1 MADPHPRAPQAALA
15 ADPLCY
21 DAFEHLLRSQ
31 LVQPAEEASVLVSL
45 AWRPG
50 DEWVGR
56 LYDVQ
61 LSSRQPGSPM
71 AGRLDS
77 LVSAAVSQAGLE
89 ESAATALRSNPDVV
103 AACAEWSLSQG
114 DAAGAYAST
123 SALLARDPLCPA
135 ALPTHLSAAAAL
147 GKRNELFQRGH
158 QLVGSN
164 PTSGPA
170 WFAVGCYYA
179 CAGQHA
185 SARRFLA
192 KCTAVAPSFAP
203 GWLAYGHAF
212 AAAEESDQA
221 LAAYRTAARLFPGS
235 PAPLLYMGV
244 EYARGANWAL
254 AKQLLTSARE
264 ASPGDGRPV
273 HELACVALRCG
284 DNDDAVALFT
294 QALSMA
300 PRPLLACWEVSA
312 LASHV
317 LAARLML
324 RLADA
329 SPHPVNT
336 AHTAGP
342 GPRAAQAAAVGGCLR
357 RIRAGPGPGAPQRVH
372 ALRHGLHGTAGGRQ
386 RGSHRAVPPRA
397 GALPG

>member
-1 MADPHPRAPQAALA
+1 LRLTSLLIWPQAALA

-21 DAFEHLLRSQ
+21 DAFEHLLRGQ
-31 LVQPAEEASVLVSL
+31 LVPPAEEAAVLASL

-56 LYDVQ
+56 LYEVQ
-61 LSSRQPGSPM
+61 LGSRQPGSPM

-77 LVSAAVSQAGLE
+77 LCASAVGQTGLQECSAA
-89 ESAATALRSNPDVV
+89 ALRSNPDVV

-114 DAAGAYAST
+114 DAAGAYAAT
-123 SALLARDPLCPA
+123 AALLARDPLCPA

-158 QLVGSN
+158 QLVGSD
-164 PTSGPA
+164 PTSGAA

-254 AKQLLTSARE
+254 ARQLLASARD
-264 ASPGDGRPV
+264 ASPGDGRPI

-284 DNDDAVALFT
+284 EHDEAVALFT

-300 PRPLLACWEVSA
+300 PRPLLACWEVRACVVQGPYYYLDKTFDA
-312 LASHV
+312 LLTPLTAT
-317 LAARLML
+317 
-324 RLADA
+324 ADA
-329 SPHPVNT
+329 V
-336 AHTAGP
+336 GP
-342 GPRAAQAAAVGGCLR
+342 GTRAAQAAAVDCSLR
-357 RIRAGPGPGAPQRVH
+357 SLRAGPGPGAPQRVH
-372 ALRHGLHGTAGGRQ
+372 PLRHGLHGAAGGRQ
-386 RGSHRAVPPRA
+386 RG
-397 GALPG
+397 GN

>member
-1 MADPHPRAPQAALA
+1 MLA
-15 ADPLCY
+15 
-21 DAFEHLLRSQ
+21 
-31 LVQPAEEASVLVSL
+31 SL

-56 LYDVQ
+56 LYEVQ
-61 LSSRQPGSPM
+61 LGSRQPGSPM

-77 LVSAAVSQAGLE
+77 LCASAVGQAGLE
-89 ESAATALRSNPDVV
+89 ETAAVALRSNPDVV

-114 DAAGAYAST
+114 DAAGAYAAT
-123 SALLARDPLCPA
+123 AALLARDPLSPA

-158 QLVGSN
+158 QLVGSD
-164 PTSGPA
+164 PTSGAA

-254 AKQLLTSARE
+254 ARQLLSSARD

-284 DNDDAVALFT
+284 EHDEAVTLFT

-300 PRPLLACWEVSA
+300 PRPLLACWEVRA
-312 LASHV
+312 
-317 LAARLML
+317 
-324 RLADA
+324 
-329 SPHPVNT
+329 PVQ
-336 AHTAGP
+336 GP
-342 GPRAAQAAAVGGCLR
+342 NLD
-357 RIRAGPGPGAPQRVH
+357 
-372 ALRHGLHGTAGGRQ
+372 
-386 RGSHRAVPPRA
+386 S
-397 GALPG
+397 